1 VGVDFI
7 GRVGR
12 TYVKHLDG
20 ARVRLGTSDLFTRTP
35 VEDRPTYPVETKR
48 GAKLTAGQ
56 ALTVEVAGDALV
68 YRDVLSVV
76 AQDNAPSAD
85 VMRAVR
91 ESCGIATAI
100 VQEVH
105 ELSSVAEIS
114 LC

>member
-1 VGVDFI
+1 MGVDFI